1 MPDFYLPALSFFL
14 FIMPSGNIYLIPVPI
29 GNLGDITL
37 RALELLKKAELIAC
51 EDTRVTAFLL
61 QQYKIPV
68 PKLISFHKFNEKQ
81 REEYFFEYLQTGKD
95 LMIVSDAG
103 SPAISDPAEH
113 IVKEAIAKGIKV
125 FALPGASAILPALSV
140 SGFTTRQFQFVG
152 FLPQQPKNRR
162 ENLEQIAE
170 YPYTTVIYEAP
181 HRIWKLLNEL
191 YAVCGNRKICICRE
205 ISKLHEEHI
214 HTTLEEINKNPSL
227 TIKGEFC
234 LILDGQKIKGEEE
247 KEQEELNEDD
257 LINYINSALALGFKT
272 KDIRDMVC
280 LKSSLS
286 LKDAYQLVIRVK
298 KEREK

>member
-1 MPDFYLPALSFFL
+1 
-14 FIMPSGNIYLIPVPI
+14 MPSGNIYLIPVPI

-140 SGFTTRQFQFVG
+140 SGFSTRQFQFVG

-162 ENLEQIAE
+162 EILQQIAE

-181 HRIWKLLNEL
+181 HRILKLLEEL
-191 YAVCGNRKICICRE
+191 YAACGDRKICICRE
-205 ISKLHEEHI
+205 ISKLYEEHI
-214 HTTLEEINKNPSL
+214 YTTLEEINKNPSL
-227 TIKGEFC
+227 IIKGEFC
-234 LILDGQKIKGEEE
+234 LVLDGQKIKAEDE
-247 KEQEELNEDD
+247 KEREDLTEDELID
-257 LINYINSALALGFKT
+257 YIASALDIGLKT
-272 KDIRDMVC
+272 KEISEIVC
-280 LKSSLS
+280 LMSSLS
-286 LKDAYQLVIRVK
+286 ARDAYKLVIK
-298 KEREK
+298 TKREKEK

>member
-1 MPDFYLPALSFFL
+1 MLFTGTYFF
-14 FIMPSGNIYLIPVPI
+14 FVIMTYGDIYLIPVPI

-61 QQYKIPV
+61 QRYEIPT
-68 PKLISFHKFNEKQ
+68 PKLMSFHKFNEKQ
-81 REEYFFEYLQTGKD
+81 REGFLFKHLESGKD

-125 FALPGASAILPALSV
+125 FALPGASAVLPALSV

-162 ENLEQIAE
+162 ENLQQISE

-181 HRIWKLLNEL
+181 HRILKLLSEL
-191 YAVCGNRKICICRE
+191 YSACGNRKICICRE
-205 ISKLHEEHI
+205 LSKLHEEHI
-214 HTTLEEINKNPSL
+214 YTTLEEFNNNPSL
-227 TIKGEFC
+227 VIKGEFC
-234 LILDGQKIKGEEE
+234 LVLDGQTIQGEGETE
-247 KEQEELNEDD
+247 SDD
-257 LINYINSALALGFKT
+257 LSENELIDYITSALGFGIKT
-272 KDIRDMVC
+272 REISRMVC
-280 LKSSLS
+280 LMSSLS
-286 LKDAYQLVIRVK
+286 ARDAYQLVIRTK
-298 KEREK
+298 KELKE